1 MQFANVTIPVWSNRD
16 YFPPF
21 LNFKERRDPHA
32 VYGMGKKRRH
42 DSGETSLDA
51 SQKKQ
56 KPSAFSID
64 KSPLSKTALPHEG
77 QNLSQ
82 VSDLRKNTRN
92 LGPEHLLGTKG
103 EAQDSSQQA
112 FNFTQAQVQDPR
124 LSGNPPYLKQSNA
137 KGDFAS
143 LGKALNFPVLHQ
155 SSSGASTQDR
165 PSSKFTKASV
175 KFPPYNGHSSTLPP
189 LPPILDKALESV
201 AFTHPG
207 SLSCDTAS
215 KINISYDRLEFLGD
229 AYIELMA
236 TRVIFPRFPS
246 LAAGRLSQQREMLV
260 KNETLAEY
268 ALAYNFDEKAKLPST
283 YNTPGKDS
291 RKLWLKTLGDI
302 FEAFVAAVIISD
314 PEQGF
319 QVAEAWLAALWESKL
334 GLQKREDTETVDP
347 KAKMHLAAKLMGK
360 GIKIN
365 YRDEAPPVEIRQE
378 GKLIFQVG
386 AYLTGWGWQD
396 QHLGS
401 GKGLNKQEAGQKA
414 AADALLNPLTA
425 QVASVKR
432 DFDAQVALE
441 RSIQEAAE
449 KGKDGLETHD

>member
-1 MQFANVTIPVWSNRD
+1 
-16 YFPPF
+16 
-21 LNFKERRDPHA
+21 
-32 VYGMGKKRRH
+32 MGKKRSH
-42 DSGETSLDA
+42 DSGGENLDA

-56 KPSAFSID
+56 KHSASSNDMSF
-64 KSPLSKTALPHEG
+64 LSKSAYPH
-77 QNLSQ
+77 SQ
-82 VSDLRKNTRN
+82 VSERKKNARN
-92 LGPEHLLGTKG
+92 ITSGLFSDTDK
-103 EAQDSSQQA
+103 EAHDNLQQA
-112 FNFTQAQVQDPR
+112 SESTQAHVQDPR
-124 LSGNPPYLKQSNA
+124 LSENPPHFKQSNVNGGHA
-137 KGDFAS
+137 GLA
-143 LGKALNFPVLHQ
+143 KALNFPVFRQ
-155 SSSGASTQDR
+155 SSSGAPNQQH
-165 PSSKFTKASV
+165 PSSKPAKASAR
-175 KFPPYNGHSSTLPP
+175 FPLYNGSPSTLPP
-189 LPPILDKALESV
+189 LPTILDKALESV

-215 KINISYDRLEFLGD
+215 KVNISYDRLEFLGD

-236 TRVIFPRFPS
+236 TRLIFPRFPRI
-246 LAAGRLSQQREMLV
+246 AAGRLSQQREMLV

-268 ALAYNFDEKAKLPST
+268 ALAYGFDEKANLPST
-283 YNTPGKDS
+283 YNTPGKDG

-319 QVAEAWLAALWESKL
+319 QIAEAWLAALWESKL
-334 GLQKREDTETVDP
+334 GSQNREDTETVDP
-347 KAKMHLAAKLMGK
+347 KAKMHLAAKVMGK
-360 GIKIN
+360 GIKLN

-386 AYLTGWGWQD
+386 VYLTGWRWDD

-414 AADALLNPLTA
+414 AADAMVNPLTA

-441 RSIQEAAE
+441 RGLQDEAE
-449 KGKDGLETHD
+449 KTKVGRVGVRD